1 MHIYK
6 LFGAIDHLP
15 TSHNWLKPR
24 TMGYGQIIIIPKPE
38 FGGFERVFPF
48 LIKIILPK
56 ANIAP
61 EKSTPGR
68 GDSYWNPSFSGA
80 FEILLFVSGRGQ
92 ITHLWGFFPTGPG
105 FFGSLRAQ
113 QIASHHSSCGSG
125 SQDPAIMAD
134 TSAGLTFKR
143 LVLLTEQ
150 QRRQNIWVFPKIGV
164 PPNHPF

>member
-1 MHIYK
+1 
-6 LFGAIDHLP
+6 
-15 TSHNWLKPR
+15 
-24 TMGYGQIIIIPKPE
+24 MGYGQIIIIPKPE

-48 LIKIILPK
+48 SIKIILPK

-105 FFGSLRAQ
+105 FFWVATGPTNCITSQLLWIR
-113 QIASHHSSCGSG
+113 ITGSG
-125 SQDPAIMAD
+125 NHGRHI
-134 TSAGLTFKR
+134 
-143 LVLLTEQ
+143 
-150 QRRQNIWVFPKIGV
+150 RRTHLQTPRAFNGATKKAKHMGVSKNRGTPKSSILIGFSII
-164 PPNHPF
+164 NHPF